1 MTREELER
9 KIMELKVVENW
20 LQANLNMLSVSIKTM
35 ELQKATLAAMRPAEG
50 SKTPPKADQG

>member
-1 MTREELER
+1 
-9 KIMELKVVENW
+9 
-20 LQANLNMLSVSIKTM
+20 MLSVSIKTM